1 MLSGFGFINFI
12 CPKNMQAIAEN
23 VCEFEFQRKAV
34 TIFRGANVKE
44 TVNHFEWKEKS
55 QNYVRKF
62 YTKGGRF
69 VEAILIPKFTK
80 KGEPHEM
87 LWNEVINLETLRH
100 WCSMSYS
107 PLGIIIPNY
116 NIVDHFSFYGIS
128 KSHLQKVLDIKSIHD
143 NNNRLLIFNA
153 SCKVLVTIRVASE
166 THLKEEISH
175 CITDINML
183 LLMFRDELKSSGV
196 VVTGLVVSLGK
207 NLHLE
212 INCTNCQNFI
222 VTKEEFES
230 AGNINNFW
238 KKYKEK
244 NIFNKI
250 KTSLP
255 EGDKEKEFMAVTS
268 KILPYLA
275 SYQYQVCNTQYLPT
289 LQKDVTKNILQAELL
304 LDRYQVEIAH
314 SLENHIILKGD
325 YGTGKTII
333 CIKKIE
339 ILSTVLRD
347 REKIY
352 YINFQGKS
360 DLDRIISNKIKGFHQ
375 NIKVLK
381 GDATLSNIIEL
392 KILPTEEKAGTKKV
406 HLFVDEYNTES
417 LTKREVNTL
426 VKLFSEK
433 EHFKKSKIVLA
444 IQPLEM
450 KRTDLYY
457 IHDEESEYSES
468 GNKLHELEKIM
479 TVKCLHHVMR
489 TTVKINSLIKITQEY
504 LNEKSN
510 HYIRNVGS
518 SEQKDEVSQN
528 TDVIIRENLIEDDSA
543 TVLFNSEV
551 NICKDGFLAGD
562 SKQQVASSEH
572 GCAASVNT
580 LISLSREPSNISSEV
595 TNHKNEFLT
604 GDLKSHITIPEHGS
618 AASKNTQTGLS
629 QESSNNSSDVSNR
642 KNEFLS
648 GNSRSQI
655 TTPKHASAASED
667 TQTDVTREASNS
679 NSSVTQYQYA
689 ETVDFDELHKLTFT
703 DAVDSGNNCQKR
715 VTTYRYYFQSSI
727 GHNISGPLPNL
738 INLTDRNQSEVFKL
752 FASLFQLIEIKA
764 KKTVVIHFER
774 DNPHWLINLFKLLTF
789 PSLTIMDDVENFL
802 SNENDRVVLVKNYNY
817 VRGIEFSDVILLLD
831 ANEYHLKQ
839 FIPEAMARCQSNLS
853 IVVKP
858 AENGIVSTE
867 AVMDLIEYWMKVNLE
882 EEKKFINI
890 LELHFCECT
899 SAFRCSRKVDHE
911 NLHCEKTREGYGTT
925 RYEVHKN
932 SPSYKK
938 MSEEIEQKILSS
950 TSLDLSGK
958 REALKR

>member
-1 MLSGFGFINFI
+1 
-12 CPKNMQAIAEN
+12 
-23 VCEFEFQRKAV
+23 
-34 TIFRGANVKE
+34 
-44 TVNHFEWKEKS
+44 
-55 QNYVRKF
+55 
-62 YTKGGRF
+62 
-69 VEAILIPKFTK
+69 
-80 KGEPHEM
+80 
-87 LWNEVINLETLRH
+87 
-100 WCSMSYS
+100 
-107 PLGIIIPNY
+107 
-116 NIVDHFSFYGIS
+116 
-128 KSHLQKVLDIKSIHD
+128 
-143 NNNRLLIFNA
+143 
-153 SCKVLVTIRVASE
+153 
-166 THLKEEISH
+166 
-175 CITDINML
+175 ML

-212 INCTNCQNFI
+212 SNCTNCQNFI

-250 KTSLP
+250 KTCLP

-289 LQKDVTKNILQAELL
+289 LQKDATKNILQAELL

-360 DLDRIISNKIKGFHQ
+360 DLDRVISNKIKGFHQ

-392 KILPTEEKAGTKKV
+392 KILPREEKAGTKKV

-426 VKLFSEK
+426 VKLFSGK

-444 IQPLEM
+444 IQPIEM
-450 KRTDLYY
+450 KRTDLHY

-551 NICKDGFLAGD
+551 NIRKDGFLTGD
-562 SKQQVASSEH
+562 SKQQVTSSEH

-595 TNHKNEFLT
+595 SNHKNEFLT
-604 GDLKSHITIPEHGS
+604 GDLKRQTKIPEHGS

-642 KNEFLS
+642 KNEFLT

-738 INLTDRNQSEVFKL
+738 INLTDRNRSEVFKL

-764 KKTVVIHFER
+764 KKAVVIHFER
-774 DNPHWLINLFKLLTF
+774 DSPRWLINLFKLLTF
-789 PSLTIMDDVENFL
+789 PSLTIVDDVENFL

-867 AVMDLIEYWMKVNLE
+867 TVMDLIEYWMKVNLE

-911 NLHCEKTREGYGTT
+911 NLHCKKTREGYGTT
-925 RYEVHKN
+925 PYEVHKN

-938 MSEEIEQKILSS
+938 MLEEIEQKIVSS